1 VARASSGTTIKI
13 LCQHTCRVC
22 GAKFY
27 EEPVVDVN
35 KKPGMAEA
43 ATPRTELEKTEDQ
56 LLKLGAMQGAA
67 KVNG

>member
-1 VARASSGTTIKI
+1 M
-13 LCQHTCRVC
+13 
-22 GAKFY
+22 
-27 EEPVVDVN
+27 DVN